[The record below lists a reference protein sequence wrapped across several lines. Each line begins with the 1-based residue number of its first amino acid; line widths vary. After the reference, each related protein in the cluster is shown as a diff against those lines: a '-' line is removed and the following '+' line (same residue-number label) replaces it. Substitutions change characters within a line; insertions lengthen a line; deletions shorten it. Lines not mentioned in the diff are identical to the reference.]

1 MRKSLFLLVALLV
14 ALFATPVLAA
24 DAAAGGGDSVS
35 LGLGIAAVAL
45 GLAAGMAAQGQG
57 NAAASAVEG
66 MARNPAAAGRIQG
79 ALLLSLAFM
88 ESLVIFTFVIVFQ
101 IRGLAG

>member
-1 MRKSLFLLVALLV
+1 MRKSLFLLLALVVAFL
-14 ALFATPVLAA
+14 ATPALAV
-24 DAAAGGGDSVS
+24 DGGGESVS
-35 LGLGIAAVAL
+35 IGLGIAALGLGIAA
-45 GLAAGMAAQGQG
+45 GMAGQGQG
-57 NAAASAVEG
+57 RAAAGALEG
-66 MARNPAAAGRIQG
+66 MARNPGAAGRIQG

>member
-1 MRKSLFLLVALLV
+1 MRKSLFLLVALVV

-24 DAAAGGGDSVS
+24 DGGAGDSVS